1 MSALVLCLL
10 ASTFLP
16 IFAEDMENPDV
27 DRPVVS
33 FTPDWRMMFY
43 NETLTISCLHP
54 YNVKDNET
62 YTWYRNDI
70 EMNVNRQNFTVSSI
84 QLYDRAV
91 YQCQTRTSLKS
102 EPVRPHVITD
112 LTILRVSRYVFEGDI
127 LTLKCDSRLDV
138 NTTNAQVSFFRNYEL
153 VKPMSY
159 ETHLFIGK
167 VDRTVT
173 GRYKCS
179 KKAIFKNEIKES
191 AAEEQIEITELFSP
205 PEVKI
210 SQYPI
215 LVGMDMTLTCMTTLN
230 PFKVDTELEF
240 AFYRNGWHVRE
251 FGSSNKYTVQFVQ
264 LDDSGDYTCEVRTIM
279 NSVRKTSKELLVLIQ
294 ESIKPVLSANPNW
307 NKVFRFDQI
316 TLTCNDQTSTKFSW
330 YKDKVK
336 LRWTERTL
344 KMLSTSD
351 TDIGH
356 YQCQGESGE
365 TSNPIHLDVFFVWL
379 ILQVPFSIHEGDSV
393 TLKCNMWR
401 SGTAVNTTFYKDD
414 NMIQF
419 LGSQSDLILGTVSKN
434 ATGKYKCT
442 RFINTGSISKIYD
455 AEEYISVTELFSSP
469 EIGLNLHPVVEG
481 ADMTLT
487 CHTTISPLRQSTRLA
502 FSFYKD
508 GKILQEFS
516 DSNKYKLSSAQ
527 LEDSGSYAC
536 EAKSSSNTVKKRS
549 ETLSI
554 NVQGM
559 AVVSFT
565 PNFGK
570 ILTAETMTMTCN
582 VDAKIKDKQAY
593 FWYKDGNQMNITQQ
607 SFTIQDALVSD
618 SGYYQCQ
625 STNTHMSEPL
635 RLDVSN
641 SNLIVQAPPFI
652 LEGDELTL
660 TCHHRKGLDL
670 ERTKFYKNGAL
681 FKILESK
688 SAMTLGNAYYNMTG
702 EYKCTKNT
710 RLSSFSYGS
719 YSAYLYVPISEYFT
733 YLVLKAKTTSII
745 EGDPITLSCNV
756 ALNPTLNPLRG
767 STKLEFAFYKDEKK
781 LQDYGELSTYQIAF
795 SIKRDSGNY
804 TCSVRCT
811 SNDVVKVSQKLDI
824 DVQELF
830 STPVVLV
837 NPTNVQLGKSMSIT
851 CDYIVHPKRSISH
864 VTITMYKN
872 AKVLRKGYAK
882 TYFAEDS
889 DSGEYMCEVA
899 DSSRSIIRY
908 SKTSYIM
915 VEEKVEGAK
924 IRADPEDPK
933 MLVGSNVTITCSVSK
948 GSSLSFTWLHNMK
961 QIDVSSESYQVRQD
975 GRVLFIGSLQ
985 KYNSGLY
992 QCKVSNHFSSTE
1004 SNELKVSVIEPI
1016 GGAFLSTNR
1025 KVLDLAFE
1033 DSFTFTCFLA
1043 QGNGSHFF
1051 WIHNEEHLK
1060 KDTSTYEFREGGK
1073 VLHIKSAQAHH
1084 EGSYQCR
1091 VEKDISSRQ
1100 TLVSKSNTLTL
1111 KMSSKCGSY
1120 VKPLLIIFVV
1130 ASLVFISI
1138 VVYKYQN
1145 KIVKPQF
1152 LQRKPHITRVF
1163 VEKVEDKVL
1172 LMENMEN
1179 IERTSNSLH

>member
-10 ASTFLP
+10 TLTFLP
-16 IFAEDMENPDV
+16 IFAEDIENPDV

-54 YNVKDNET
+54 YNVKYNDT

-70 EMNVNRQNFTVSSI
+70 QMDVKGQNFTISSI

-91 YQCQTRTSLKS
+91 YQCQIRTSLKS

-112 LTILRVSRYVFEGDI
+112 LTILRVSRYIFEGDI

-138 NTTNAQVSFFRNYEL
+138 NTTNAQVSFSRNFEL
-153 VKPMSY
+153 VKPMNY
-159 ETHLFIGK
+159 ETHLFVGK

-173 GRYKCS
+173 GRYKCT

-191 AAEEQIEITELFSP
+191 AADEMIEVTELFSP
-205 PEVKI
+205 PEIKI
-210 SQYPI
+210 SQHPI
-215 LVGMDMTLTCMTTLN
+215 SVGMVMNLTCMTTLN
-230 PFKVDTELEF
+230 PFRADTELEF
-240 AFYRNGWHVRE
+240 AFYKDGWHVRE

-264 LDDSGDYTCEVRTIM
+264 LDDSGYYTCEVRTIM
-279 NSVRKTSKELLVLIQ
+279 NSVRKMSKELSVLIQ
-294 ESIKPVLSANPNW
+294 ESIKPVLSAYPNW
-307 NKVFRFDQI
+307 NKVFRFEHI
-316 TLTCNDQTSTKFSW
+316 TLTCRDQTSTKFSW

-336 LRWTERTL
+336 LRSTERTL
-344 KMLSTSD
+344 NILSTGD

-356 YQCQGESGE
+356 YQCQGESGDW
-365 TSNPIHLDVFFVWL
+365 SNTIHLDVFFVWL
-379 ILQVPFSIHEGDSV
+379 ILQVPLSIHEGDSV
-393 TLKCNMWR
+393 TLKCKMWR
-401 SGTAVNTTFYKDD
+401 TGSAVNTTFYKDD
-414 NMIQF
+414 KMIQF

-469 EIGLNLHPVVEG
+469 EIRLNLHPVVEG

-487 CHTTISPLRQSTRLA
+487 CHTTVSQMRQSTRLA
-502 FSFYKD
+502 FAFYKN
-508 GKILQEFS
+508 GNILQEFS
-516 DSNKYKLSSAQ
+516 ESNKYKLSSAQ

-536 EAKSSSNTVKKRS
+536 EAKSSTNIMKKRS

-559 AVVSFT
+559 AVVSFA

-593 FWYKDGNQMNITQQ
+593 VWYKDSNQMNITQQ
-607 SFTIQDALVSD
+607 TFTIENALVSD

-641 SNLIVQAPPFI
+641 SNLIVQAPPFT
-652 LEGDELTL
+652 LEGDELTI
-660 TCHHRKGLDL
+660 TCHHRQGLDL
-670 ERTKFYKNGAL
+670 ERTTFYKNGAL
-681 FKILESK
+681 FKILGIESV
-688 SAMTLGNAYYNMTG
+688 MTLGNAYYNMTG

-719 YSAYLYVPISEYFT
+719 YSAYLYVPISEFFT

-745 EGDPITLSCNV
+745 EGDPISLSCDV
-756 ALNPTLNPLRG
+756 SLNPTLNPLRG
-767 STKLEFAFYKDEKK
+767 STKLQFAFYKDEKK
-781 LQDYGELSTYQIAF
+781 IQDYGEVHTYQIAF
-795 SIKRDSGNY
+795 AIKKNSGNY

-811 SNDVVKVSQKLDI
+811 SNNVVKVSQKLDL

-837 NPTNVQLGKSMSIT
+837 KPTNVQLGELMSVT
-851 CDYIVHPKRSISH
+851 CDYAVHPKRSISS
-864 VTITMYKN
+864 VTINMYKN
-872 AKVLRKGYAK
+872 AKVLRKRYVT
-882 TYFAEDS
+882 TYFADDS
-889 DSGEYMCEVA
+889 DSGEYMCELA
-899 DSSRSIIRY
+899 DSSRSIVRY
-908 SKTSYIM
+908 SNTSYIL
-915 VEEKVEGAK
+915 VEEKVVGAK

-961 QIDVSSESYQVRQD
+961 HIDLSSESYQVRQD

-1004 SNELKVSVIEPI
+1004 SNELKVSVIDPI
-1016 GGAFLSTNR
+1016 GSAFLSTDK
-1025 KVLDLAFE
+1025 KVLDFTFQ
-1033 DSFTFTCFLA
+1033 DSFTFTCSLA

-1051 WIHNEEHLK
+1051 WIHNEQHLK
-1060 KDTSTYEFREGGK
+1060 KDTSIYEFREGGK

-1091 VEKDISSRQ
+1091 AEKDISSRQ

-1120 VKPLLIIFVV
+1120 VKPLLIILVL
-1130 ASLVFISI
+1130 ASLVLISI

-1145 KIVKPQF
+1145 KIAKPQF
-1152 LQRKPHITRVF
+1152 LQRKPHITRMS

-1179 IERTSNSLH
+1179 IERNSISLH

>member
-1 MSALVLCLL
+1 MSAPILYLL
-10 ASTFLP
+10 ALTFLP
-16 IFAEDMENPDV
+16 IFAEEVEKPDV

-54 YNVKDNET
+54 YNVKDNDT

-70 EMNVNRQNFTVSSI
+70 QMDVKGQNFTVSSI

-127 LTLKCDSRLDV
+127 LTLNCDSRLDV

-153 VKPMSY
+153 VKPMNY
-159 ETHLFIGK
+159 ETYLFVGK
-167 VDRTVT
+167 VDSTVT
-173 GRYKCS
+173 GRYKCA

-191 AAEEQIEITELFSP
+191 TAEEIIEVTELFSP

-215 LVGMDMTLTCMTTLN
+215 SVGMDMTLTCMTTLN
-230 PFKVDTELEF
+230 PFRADTELEF
-240 AFYRNGWHVRE
+240 AFYKNGWHVRE

-264 LDDSGDYTCEVRTIM
+264 MDDSGDYTCEVRTIM
-279 NSVRKTSKELLVLIQ
+279 NSVRKMSKELSVLIQ
-294 ESIKPVLSANPNW
+294 ESINPVLSAYPNW
-307 NKVFRFDQI
+307 NKVFRYEQI
-316 TLTCNDQTSTKFSW
+316 TLTCKDQTSRTFSW

-336 LRWTERTL
+336 LRLTERTL
-344 KMLSTSD
+344 NILSTGD

-365 TSNPIHLDVFFVWL
+365 RSNSIHLDVFFVWL
-379 ILQVPFSIHEGDSV
+379 ILQVPLSIYEGDSV
-393 TLKCNMWR
+393 TLKCKMWR
-401 SGTAVNTTFYKDD
+401 TGSAVNTTFYKDD
-414 NMIQF
+414 KMIQF
-419 LGSQSDLILGTVSKN
+419 LGSQSDLILGTVTKN

-455 AEEYISVTELFSSP
+455 AEEYISIAELFSSP
-469 EIGLNLHPVVEG
+469 EIRLNLHPVVEG

-487 CHTTISPLRQSTRLA
+487 CHTTISLMRQSTRLA
-502 FSFYKD
+502 FAFYKN
-508 GKILQEFS
+508 GKILQDFS
-516 DSNKYKLSSAQ
+516 ESNKYKLSSAQ

-536 EAKSSSNTVKKRS
+536 EAKSSTNTVKKKS

-559 AVVSFT
+559 AVMSFT

-582 VDAKIKDKQAY
+582 VDAKIKDNQAY
-593 FWYKDGNQMNITQQ
+593 VWYKDGNQMNITQQ
-607 SFTIQDALVSD
+607 TFTIVNALVSD

-625 STNTHMSEPL
+625 STNTHMSESL

-641 SNLIVQAPPFI
+641 SNLIVQAPPFT
-652 LEGDELTL
+652 LEGDELNL
-660 TCHHRKGLDL
+660 TCHHRQGLDL
-670 ERTKFYKNGAL
+670 DRTTFYKNGAL
-681 FKILESK
+681 LKILGTK
-688 SAMTLGNAYYNMTG
+688 SVMTLGKAYYNMTG

-710 RLSSFSYGS
+710 FSFSYSS
-719 YSAYLYVPISEYFT
+719 YSAYLYVPISEFFT
-733 YLVLKAKTTSII
+733 YLVLKSKTTSII
-745 EGDPITLSCNV
+745 EGDPISLSCDV
-756 ALNPTLNPLRG
+756 SLNPTLNPLRG
-767 STKLEFAFYKDEKK
+767 STKLEFAFYKDEIKI
-781 LQDYGELSTYQIAF
+781 QDYGEVHTYQIAF
-795 SIKRDSGNY
+795 ALKMNSGNY

-830 STPVVLV
+830 ATPVVLV
-837 NPTNVQLGKSMSIT
+837 NPTTIQLGELMVVT
-851 CDYIVHPKRSISH
+851 CDYVVNPKRSISR

-872 AKVLRKGYAK
+872 GKVLRNGYVS
-882 TYFAEDS
+882 TSFAEDS
-889 DSGEYMCEVA
+889 DSGEYWCELA
-899 DSSRSIIRY
+899 DSSRRIIRY

-915 VEEKVEGAK
+915 VEEKVVGAK

-961 QIDVSSESYQVRQD
+961 QIDVSSESYEVRQD
-975 GRVLFIGSLQ
+975 GKVLFIRSLQ

-1004 SNELKVSVIEPI
+1004 SNKLTVSVIEPI
-1016 GGAFLSTNR
+1016 GSAFLSTDK
-1025 KVLDLAFE
+1025 KVLDLTFE
-1033 DSFTFTCFLA
+1033 DSFTFTCSLA

-1051 WIHNEEHLK
+1051 WLHNEQHLK
-1060 KDTSTYEFREGGK
+1060 EDTSTYEFREGGK
-1073 VLHIKSAQAHH
+1073 VLHIKSAQVHH

-1100 TLVSKSNTLTL
+1100 ILVSKSNTLTL

-1120 VKPLLIIFVV
+1120 VKPLLIILVL
-1130 ASLVFISI
+1130 ASLVFFSI

-1152 LQRKPHITRVF
+1152 LQRKPHITRVSA
-1163 VEKVEDKVL
+1163 EKVEDKVL

-1179 IERTSNSLH
+1179 IERNSISLH

>member
-10 ASTFLP
+10 TLTFLP
-16 IFAEDMENPDV
+16 IFAEDIENPDV

-54 YNVKDNET
+54 YNVKYNDT

-70 EMNVNRQNFTVSSI
+70 QMDVKGQNFTISSI

-91 YQCQTRTSLKS
+91 YQCQIRTSLKS

-112 LTILRVSRYVFEGDI
+112 LTILRVSRYIFEGDI

-138 NTTNAQVSFFRNYEL
+138 NTTNAQVSFSRNFEL
-153 VKPMSY
+153 VKPMNY
-159 ETHLFIGK
+159 ETHLFVGK

-173 GRYKCS
+173 GRYKCT

-191 AAEEQIEITELFSP
+191 AADEMIEVTEI
-205 PEVKI
+205 KI
-210 SQYPI
+210 SQHPI
-215 LVGMDMTLTCMTTLN
+215 SVGMVMNLTCMTTLN
-230 PFKVDTELEF
+230 PFRADTELEF
-240 AFYRNGWHVRE
+240 AFYKDGWHVRE

-264 LDDSGDYTCEVRTIM
+264 LDDSGYYTCEVRTIM
-279 NSVRKTSKELLVLIQ
+279 NSVRKMSKELSVLIQ
-294 ESIKPVLSANPNW
+294 ESIKPVLSAYPNW
-307 NKVFRFDQI
+307 NKVFRFEHI
-316 TLTCNDQTSTKFSW
+316 TLTCRDQTSTKFSW

-336 LRWTERTL
+336 LRSTERTL
-344 KMLSTSD
+344 NILSTGD

-356 YQCQGESGE
+356 YQCQGESGDW
-365 TSNPIHLDVFFVWL
+365 SNTIHLDVFFVWL
-379 ILQVPFSIHEGDSV
+379 ILQVPLSIHEGDSV
-393 TLKCNMWR
+393 TLKCKMWR
-401 SGTAVNTTFYKDD
+401 TGSAVNTTFYKDD
-414 NMIQF
+414 KMIQF

-469 EIGLNLHPVVEG
+469 EIRLNLHPVVEG

-487 CHTTISPLRQSTRLA
+487 CHTTVSQMRQSTRLA
-502 FSFYKD
+502 FAFYKN
-508 GKILQEFS
+508 GNILQEFS
-516 DSNKYKLSSAQ
+516 ESNKYKLSSAQ

-536 EAKSSSNTVKKRS
+536 EAKSSTNIMKKRS

-559 AVVSFT
+559 AVVSFA

-593 FWYKDGNQMNITQQ
+593 VWYKDSNQMNITQQ
-607 SFTIQDALVSD
+607 TFTIENALVSD

-641 SNLIVQAPPFI
+641 SNLIVQAPPFT
-652 LEGDELTL
+652 LEGDELTI
-660 TCHHRKGLDL
+660 TCHHRQGLDL
-670 ERTKFYKNGAL
+670 ERTTFYKNGAL
-681 FKILESK
+681 FKILGIESV
-688 SAMTLGNAYYNMTG
+688 MTLGNAYYNMTG

-719 YSAYLYVPISEYFT
+719 YSAYLYVPISEFFT

-745 EGDPITLSCNV
+745 EGDPISLSCDV
-756 ALNPTLNPLRG
+756 SLNPTLNPLRG
-767 STKLEFAFYKDEKK
+767 STKLQFAFYKDEKK
-781 LQDYGELSTYQIAF
+781 IQDYGEVHTYQIAF
-795 SIKRDSGNY
+795 AIKKNSGNY

-811 SNDVVKVSQKLDI
+811 SNNVVKVSQKLDL

-837 NPTNVQLGKSMSIT
+837 KPTNVQLGELMSVT
-851 CDYIVHPKRSISH
+851 CDYAVHPKRSISS
-864 VTITMYKN
+864 VTINMYKN
-872 AKVLRKGYAK
+872 AKVLRKRYVT
-882 TYFAEDS
+882 TYFADDS
-889 DSGEYMCEVA
+889 DSGEYMCELA
-899 DSSRSIIRY
+899 DSSRSIVRY
-908 SKTSYIM
+908 SNTSYIL
-915 VEEKVEGAK
+915 VEEKVVGAK

-961 QIDVSSESYQVRQD
+961 HIDLSSESYQVRQD

-1004 SNELKVSVIEPI
+1004 SNELKVSVIDPI
-1016 GGAFLSTNR
+1016 GSAFLSTDK
-1025 KVLDLAFE
+1025 KVLDFTFQ
-1033 DSFTFTCFLA
+1033 DSFTFTCSLA

-1051 WIHNEEHLK
+1051 WIHNEQHLK
-1060 KDTSTYEFREGGK
+1060 KDTSIYEFREGGK

-1091 VEKDISSRQ
+1091 AEKDISSRQ

-1120 VKPLLIIFVV
+1120 VKPLLIILVL
-1130 ASLVFISI
+1130 ASLVLISI

-1145 KIVKPQF
+1145 KIAKPQF
-1152 LQRKPHITRVF
+1152 LQRKPHITRTSVS

-1179 IERTSNSLH
+1179 IERNSISLH